1 MPNLDNRHRKYR
13 KIALALL
20 AGVGIVFSSA
30 SAASAH
36 TSGGSLSLVAYS
48 TPKPVLA
55 EIIGAWQKTSSG
67 KGVSVTQSYG
77 PSGAQARAIVAGQP
91 ADVAFLS
98 TGLDINGLVT
108 AGLVSP
114 SWQKAA
120 DGGMVADS
128 VVAFVVRAGNPK
140 HIHTWTDLVRPGV
153 QVVTPNPFSSGSA
166 KWNILAAYGAERKL
180 GKTDRQATA
189 FVKKLFQHVVS
200 QDTSGANATNTF
212 LSGKGDVLITY
223 ESEAY
228 AALAA
233 GKDIHMVIPKQTML
247 IQLPMVPTKN
257 APALARQFIS
267 FVQSAPAQTILAE
280 NGYRP
285 VDTAVLKQ
293 KALKKWRL
301 AYNGGSRLIFRIADP
316 LFGGWSKANKTWFD
330 PTSGRMV
337 GIEQAVGGPT
347 GAGG

>member
-1 MPNLDNRHRKYR
+1 MPKFDKHSRKYR
-13 KIALALL
+13 KSALVLVAAAAVALAS
-20 AGVGIVFSSA
+20 V
-30 SAASAH
+30 SAASARS
-36 TSGGSLSLVAYS
+36 TGGGLNLVAYS

-55 EIIGAWQKTSSG
+55 QIISAFQKTSAG
-67 KGVSVTQSYG
+67 NGVSFSQSYG

-91 ADVAFLS
+91 ADIAFLS
-98 TGLDINGLVT
+98 TGLDINSLVT

-114 SWQKAA
+114 TWQKSA
-120 DGGMVADS
+120 DGGMVANS

-140 HIHTWTDLVRPGV
+140 HIHTWTDLVKPGV

-180 GKTDRQATA
+180 GKTDKQATA

-200 QDTSGANATNTF
+200 QDTSGSNATNTF
-212 LSGKGDVLITY
+212 LSGMGDVLITY

-247 IQLPMVPTKN
+247 IQLPMVASKN
-257 APALARQFIS
+257 APPAAKQFIS
-267 FVQSAPAQTILAE
+267 FAQSAPAQTIFAE

-285 VDTAVLKQ
+285 IDTAVLKQ
-293 KALKKWRL
+293 KSLKKWRL
-301 AYNGGSRLIFRIADP
+301 AYNGGSRLIFKIADP
-316 LFGGWSKANKTWFD
+316 LFGGWSKANKIWFD

>member
-1 MPNLDNRHRKYR
+1 MTQTYDRASILRRGAAAG
-13 KIALALL
+13 IGLAAFGLTPRL
-20 AGVGIVFSSA
+20 AGARSLD
-30 SAASAH
+30 
-36 TSGGSLSLVAYS
+36 TTLSLVAYS
-48 TPKPVLA
+48 TPKPVMA
-55 EIIGAWQKTSSG
+55 KIISDFQATQAGQGISFN
-67 KGVSVTQSYG
+67 QSYG
-77 PSGAQARAIVAGQP
+77 ASTSQAKSVIAGLP
-91 ADVAFLS
+91 AD
-98 TGLDINGLVT
+98 LV
-108 AGLVSP
+108 
-114 SWQKAA
+114 K
-120 DGGMVADS
+120 
-128 VVAFVVRAGNPK
+128 
-140 HIHTWTDLVRPGV
+140 PGV

-180 GKTDRQATA
+180 GKTDKQATA
-189 FVKKLFQHVVS
+189 FVRTLFRHVVA
-200 QDTSGANATNTF
+200 QDTSGSNATNTF

-247 IQLPMVPTKN
+247 IQLPMVATKN
-257 APALARQFIS
+257 APPAARQFIS
-267 FVQSAPAQTILAE
+267 FAQSPPAQTIFAE

-285 VDTAVLKQ
+285 IDTAVLKQ
-293 KALKKWRL
+293 RALKKWRL
-301 AYNGGSRLIFRIADP
+301 AYNGGSRLIFKIADP